1 MSDPRGRASVP
12 FDRIAPGDPVGTWR
26 HEVTREAVERHRRA
40 TQQDPYPDAELAP
53 VSFFAADGVNL
64 ADRFWDI
71 SQSVHAGQRLRVE
84 GLARIGQILTVTGVA
99 RDKFTKRGRRYV
111 TSEILTADERGVVLA
126 RGLMTGV
133 LVYGEGESA
142 AEGPAARAASGPAEP
157 AVPAAPSE
165 ARGSAEAVRRLVPLV
180 RTMTRE
186 AMVLYEPPGEVN
198 LHTDDATA
206 RAAGLPA
213 SIATGTLVLAYVF
226 DLLYRSYGPASLLGT
241 ELDVRIRRPV
251 FAGDRVETS
260 ADVLGAE
267 RGRIRHAV
275 RCRTPLGEAVVGSA
289 WVPELPA

>member
-1 MSDPRGRASVP
+1 
-12 FDRIAPGDPVGTWR
+12 
-26 HEVTREAVERHRRA
+26 VERHRRA

-53 VSFFAADGVNL
+53 VSLFAADGVNL

-111 TSEILTADERGVVLA
+111 TSEVLTADERGVVLA

-133 LVYGEGESA
+133 LVYGEGETA
-142 AEGPAARAASGPAEP
+142 AEGPGHPAAAPEVAAGGAVAAASAGPAP
-157 AVPAAPSE
+157 PGAAK
-165 ARGSAEAVRRLVPLV
+165 RLAPLV
-180 RTMTRE
+180 RTLTRE

-251 FAGDRVETS
+251 FAGDRVETC

-267 RGRIRHAV
+267 AGRIRHAV
-275 RCRTPLGEAVVGSA
+275 RCRTPLGDAVVGSA
-289 WVPELPA
+289 WVPETPA

>member
-1 MSDPRGRASVP
+1 VSDPRGRASVP

-26 HEVTREAVERHRRA
+26 YEVTREAVERHRRA
-40 TQQDPYPDAELAP
+40 TQQEPYPDAELAP
-53 VSFFAADGVNL
+53 VSLFAADGVNL

-84 GLARIGQILTVTGVA
+84 GLARIGQVLTVTGVA

-133 LVYGEGESA
+133 LVYGEGET
-142 AEGPAARAASGPAEP
+142 
-157 AVPAAPSE
+157 
-165 ARGSAEAVRRLVPLV
+165 SAEASGSAAAPGAAAAGPVAAASAGPAPPGAKKRLAPLV

-241 ELDVRIRRPV
+241 EVDVRLRRPV
-251 FAGDRVETS
+251 FAGDRVETG
-260 ADVLGAE
+260 ADVLGTEA
-267 RGRIRHAV
+267 GRIRHAV
-275 RCRTPLGEAVVGSA
+275 RCQAPLGDAVVGSA
-289 WVPELPA
+289 WVPEPSR